1 MQKSPQIWV
10 YCKLNPILSI
20 LYYNLQG
27 LRIIQNDLF
36 ILISLTI
43 IDRILS
49 FAMHILFLKHG
60 WFVVMGV

>member
-1 MQKSPQIWV
+1 MQKSPRIWV
-10 YCKLNPILSI
+10 YCKLTPILSI

>member
-10 YCKLNPILSI
+10 YCKLTPILSI

-49 FAMHILFLKHG
+49 FAMHILVLKHG

>member
-1 MQKSPQIWV
+1 MQKSPRIWV
-10 YCKLNPILSI
+10 YCKLTPILSI

-49 FAMHILFLKHG
+49 FAMHILFLKHC
-60 WFVVMGV
+60 WFVVMDV

>member
-10 YCKLNPILSI
+10 YCKLTPILSI

-27 LRIIQNDLF
+27 LRIIQNDLV
-36 ILISLTI
+36 ILISFTI